1 MAFHLLAYNGA
12 QATTANTDVAP
23 VTDNVVNIV
32 NSHFFPQ
39 QDLRLIFAAGMGA
52 NITRARISQPS
63 LRLVTLPFIRPLIDA
78 ATPASLDRVADF
90 TPNPP
95 RSRGL
100 EELGFEVTSSSGTA
114 DCFGLYGVQD
124 SYEAP
129 PSGDVYTLRGTSST
143 AAVADTWTTLTM
155 TWADQ
160 LPDGVYAVIG
170 ASMISANSPA
180 IRLIFSGQ
188 TWRPGALCMGA
199 TTSID
204 DDLFRYGR
212 LGVWGRFRQTDMPQP
227 QVLCNTTTNSHEVYL
242 DIVKVG

>member
-90 TPNPP
+90 TRNPP
-95 RSRGL
+95 RIRGL
-100 EELGFEVTSSSGTA
+100 EEFGFEVTSSSVTA
-114 DCFGLYGVQD
+114 D
-124 SYEAP
+124 
-129 PSGDVYTLRGTSST
+129 
-143 AAVADTWTTLTM
+143 
-155 TWADQ
+155 
-160 LPDGVYAVIG
+160 
-170 ASMISANSPA
+170 
-180 IRLIFSGQ
+180 
-188 TWRPGALCMGA
+188 
-199 TTSID
+199 
-204 DDLFRYGR
+204 
-212 LGVWGRFRQTDMPQP
+212 
-227 QVLCNTTTNSHEVYL
+227 
-242 DIVKVG
+242 